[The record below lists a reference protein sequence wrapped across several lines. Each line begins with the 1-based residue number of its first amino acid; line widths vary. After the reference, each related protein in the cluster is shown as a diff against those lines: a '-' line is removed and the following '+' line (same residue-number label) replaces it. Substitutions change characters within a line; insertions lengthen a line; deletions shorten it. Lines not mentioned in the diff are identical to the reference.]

1 MSNPPDRGNRAAE
14 LRREITALE
23 IIRNELR
30 HYYATTRDVTIASD
44 LRQRDAELSERID
57 LARTILDRF
66 RSSGVLVPLSA
77 EERERQANALADLD
91 QYIRDDQSIHTSI
104 SYLMQI
110 ASRLRA

>member
-1 MSNPPDRGNRAAE
+1 MSNQPDRGNRAVE

-30 HYYATTRDVTIASD
+30 HYYATTREITIASD

-57 LARTILDRF
+57 LARAILDRF
-66 RSSGVLVPLSA
+66 RSSGILAPLTA
-77 EERERQANALADLD
+77 EERQRQEKALADLD
-91 QYIRDDQSIHTSI
+91 QYIRDDENIHTSI

-110 ASRLRA
+110 AGRLRV

>member
-30 HYYATTRDVTIASD
+30 HYYATTRDVPVASD

-57 LARTILDRF
+57 LARAILDRF
-66 RSSGVLVPLSA
+66 RSSGVLAPLSA
-77 EERERQANALADLD
+77 GERERQEKALADLD
-91 QYIRDDQSIHTSI
+91 QYIRDDESIHTSI
-104 SYLMQI
+104 AYLMQI